1 MIKPR
6 ATIQLTIMELVI
18 GKPKTRVIST
28 AFGDRVCSSRSGVA
42 AGWGA
47 CSELP
52 CAATALAGVAEAR
65 AGGAPAANAE
75 PALRPTNT
83 ARKTSI
89 NPAFSLL
96 MRQPTIGSAP
106 ISLSVLTAP
115 HYDACLAFIRR

>member
-28 AFGDRVCSSRSGVA
+28 AFCDRVCSSRSGVA

-83 ARKTSI
+83 ARKTSTDLASRSQVLRLQRRKADPS
-89 NPAFSLL
+89 PA
-96 MRQPTIGSAP
+96 PAGSG
-106 ISLSVLTAP
+106 
-115 HYDACLAFIRR
+115 